1 MADDSKE
8 TIMDRLV
15 VMREPHHV
23 LYWTEYFS
31 ASREEIELV
40 IAEVGPRI
48 DDVQRGLVAR
58 KGRITRGRW

>member
-23 LYWTEYFS
+23 LYWTDYFN
-31 ASREEIELV
+31 ASREEIVLV
-40 IAEVGPRI
+40 IAEVGPRV